1 MMRSPPQNSTRL
13 DPLISPNEL
22 SVHQEAFSLNTIR
35 TIFVAFAIALLVSGC
50 AQVPKESVELSATLG
65 RDLQE
70 VQQSHRRSVDLLFDR
85 DVERISNYIDNVATP
100 AFIAAAIKALGAEV
114 AQNLADATKPTASAD
129 DRQRAFDRM
138 AKIVKQV
145 TDRLAKQRKE
155 LIDPLEA
162 VRKETLAELDRAYTE
177 LQRANTV
184 VTAHLASVVKVH
196 SLQDDLLAKAG
207 LKDFRSKVGDEALKA
222 NSKVTDAISDAS
234 EVEAVLTALKE
245 AVAKLK
251 K

>member
-1 MMRSPPQNSTRL
+1 MNS
-13 DPLISPNEL
+13 N
-22 SVHQEAFSLNTIR
+22 R
-35 TIFVAFAIALLVSGC
+35 TFLWAFACAIILSGC

-85 DVERISNYIDNVATP
+85 DVERVSSYIENVATP
-100 AFIAAAIKALGAEV
+100 VFISAAIKAVGPAV
-114 AQNLADATKPTASAD
+114 AQSLADATKPTATAEE
-129 DRQRAFDRM
+129 QKRAFERM
-138 AKIVKQV
+138 TKMVKEV
-145 TDRLAKQRKE
+145 TDKLAKQRKE
-155 LIDPLEA
+155 LIEPLEEA
-162 VRKETLAELDRAYTE
+162 RKETLAELDRAYAE

-207 LKDFRSKVGDEALKA
+207 LKDFRSMVGDEALKA
-222 NSKVTDAISDAS
+222 NSKVTDAVSEAS
-234 EVEAVLTALKE
+234 EVEVVLAKLKE
-245 AVAKLK
+245 AIAKLK

>member
-1 MMRSPPQNSTRL
+1 MK
-13 DPLISPNEL
+13 
-22 SVHQEAFSLNTIR
+22 SLRILVWT
-35 TIFVAFAIALLVSGC
+35 FACAMLLAGC

-85 DVERISNYIDNVATP
+85 DVERITNYIDNVATP
-100 AFIAAAIKALGAEV
+100 TFIAAAIKAVGPQL
-114 AQNLADATKPTASAD
+114 AQSLADATKPSATD
-129 DRQRAFDRM
+129 DQRRKAFDQM
-138 AKIVKQV
+138 AKIVKAV
-145 TDRLAKQRKE
+145 TDRLAKERKS
-155 LIDPLEA
+155 LIDPLEVA
-162 VRKETLAELDRAYTE
+162 RKETLAELDRAYAE

-184 VTAHLASVVKVH
+184 VTAHLASIVKVH

-207 LKDFRSKVGDEALKA
+207 LKDFRAKVGDEALRA
-222 NSKVTDAISDAS
+222 NSKVTDALTDAS
-234 EVEAVLTALKE
+234 EVEDVLTKLKD